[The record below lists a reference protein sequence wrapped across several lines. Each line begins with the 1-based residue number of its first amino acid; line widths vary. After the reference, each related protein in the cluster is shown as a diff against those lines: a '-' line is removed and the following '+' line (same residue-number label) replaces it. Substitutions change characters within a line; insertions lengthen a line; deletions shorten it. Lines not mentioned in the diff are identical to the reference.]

1 MSGYRLFGYSFL
13 ILFLELALIR
23 FIPSNVRMAA
33 YFINLVLVAAFLG
46 MGSGLL
52 LQYRKKDFVFLFPPI
67 LLGLFLVSAF
77 FGNVVVQAEQGG
89 SEFLWPSYYD
99 FSPASKKWGIVPVIS
114 ILFLFSTLVFIPLGQ
129 GMGREFGKF
138 QPLKAYSINVAGS
151 LIGIGAFALLSQA
164 LTGPLVWFVI
174 AGLVFLLLCS
184 NKKEAVSLLVC
195 LPVVLFL
202 VFQSKQDNEV
212 WSPYYK
218 IDALLNPPAITVN
231 VNGSFHQHIMNFSDE
246 ILAQSEYTKK
256 VLSDFKRP
264 YNLLNSFDDVLI
276 LGAGTGNDV
285 AVALAKGAKH
295 VDAVE
300 IDPEILK
307 LGKAKHF
314 QKPYADKRVD
324 TYVDDARA
332 FLKKSDKKYDLIIIG
347 TLDSQ
352 TLLSGMTSV
361 RLDNYVYTVESF
373 RSIRDHLKPDGAL
386 VLYHMSSEQYIVY
399 KIYAALAEA
408 FDYPP
413 MMNINEPPHL
423 FNITLIAGNEPWK
436 KELPEEFRSQFSVY
450 DFSGEENFVYI
461 PPTDDWPYL
470 FIKNPG
476 IPDHYWKVAAI
487 VVVFTLLL
495 GGGAIG
501 RKDIRKFDGALFFLG
516 AGFLLL
522 ETKSVTEMS
531 LLFGST
537 WQVNILVFSSVL
549 ILVLLANL
557 TAIKFKN
564 IPLDKLF
571 LGLFLSILVSYF
583 VPVSSLLDFPIVGQ
597 WVLGGIQVALPLYFS
612 SLIFATIFKTRQQAT
627 LALGY
632 NLIGS
637 IMGGLLEY
645 SSMAWGTKS
654 LYLTALVMY
663 FLAYVKSKGNRVIM

>member
-23 FIPSNVRMAA
+23 YIPANVRMAA
-33 YFINLVLVAAFLG
+33 YFINLVLIATFLG
-46 MGSGLL
+46 MGTGLL
-52 LQYRKKDFVFLFPPI
+52 LQYRKRDFVFLFPGI
-67 LLGLFLVSAF
+67 LLVLFLICAYL
-77 FGNVVVQAEQGG
+77 GNVVVQADQGG
-89 SEFLWPSYYD
+89 SEFLWPTYYD

-129 GMGREFGKF
+129 GMGKEFAKF
-138 QPLKAYSINVAGS
+138 PPLKAYSINVAGS
-151 LIGIGAFALLSQA
+151 LVGIGAFALLSQA
-164 LTGPLVWFVI
+164 LTGPLVWFAI
-174 AGLVFLLLCS
+174 AGLVFLLLSS
-184 NKKEAVSLLVC
+184 NKKETISFLIC
-195 LPVVLFL
+195 LPVVLFI

-246 ILAQSEYTKK
+246 VLAQSKYTEK
-256 VLSDFKRP
+256 VLSDFLRP
-264 YNLLNSFDDVLI
+264 YDLLSPLDDVLI

-285 AVALAKGAKH
+285 AVALSKGAKH
-295 VDAVE
+295 IDAVE

-314 QKPYADKRVD
+314 QTPYADKRVEA
-324 TYVDDARA
+324 YVDDARA
-332 FLKKSDKKYDLIIIG
+332 FLKKSDKKYDVIVIG

-373 RSIRDHLKPDGAL
+373 RSIREHLKPNGAL
-386 VLYHMSSEQYIVY
+386 ILYHMSSEQYIVY

-408 FDYPP
+408 FEYPP
-413 MMNINEPPHL
+413 LMNINKPPHL
-423 FNITLIAGNEPWK
+423 FNITMVASNEPWK
-436 KELPEEFRSQFSVY
+436 KILPEEFRSQF
-450 DFSGEENFVYI
+450 DLRDGDNFAHI

-470 FIKNPG
+470 FITNPG

-501 RKDIRKFDGALFFLG
+501 LKEMRRFDGALFFLG

-571 LGLFLSILVSYF
+571 LGLFLSILLSYF
-583 VPVSSLLDFPIVGQ
+583 VPVSSLLDLPILGQ
-597 WVLGGIQVALPLYFS
+597 WVLGGGQVALPLYFS
-612 SLIFATIFKTRQQAT
+612 SLIFATIFKTRQQAA

-637 IMGGLLEY
+637 IGGGLLEY

-663 FLAYVKSKGNRVIM
+663 FLAYLKSKNNQM

>member
-23 FIPSNVRMAA
+23 YIPANVRMAA
-33 YFINLVLVAAFLG
+33 YFINLVLIATFLG
-46 MGSGLL
+46 MGTGLL
-52 LQYRKKDFVFLFPPI
+52 LQYRKTNFTFLFPPV
-67 LLGLFLVSAF
+67 LLALFLVCSY
-77 FGNVVVQAEQGG
+77 FGNIIVQADKE
-89 SEFLWPSYYD
+89 SAEFLWPTYYD
-99 FSPASKKWGIVPVIS
+99 LSPVSKKWGIVPVIS
-114 ILFLFSTLVFIPLGQ
+114 ILFLFATLIFIPLGQ
-129 GMGREFGKF
+129 GMGREFSKF
-138 QPLKAYSINVAGS
+138 RPLIAYSINVAGS
-151 LIGIGAFALLSQA
+151 LAGIIVLAVLSQ
-164 LTGPLVWFVI
+164 LSTGPLVWFSLS
-174 AGLVFLLLCS
+174 GLAFLLLCS
-184 NKKEAVSLLVC
+184 NKKEIISFILC
-195 LPVVLFL
+195 FPIIIFL
-202 VFQSKQDNEV
+202 VVQAKQDSEV

-218 IDALLNPPAITVN
+218 IDAFLNPPAVTVN

-246 ILAQSEYTKK
+246 VLKKSEYTRKIF
-256 VLSDFKRP
+256 VDYLRP
-264 YNLLNSFDDVLI
+264 YELLESVDDVLI

-285 AVALAKGAKH
+285 VIALHQGAKH

-300 IDPEILK
+300 IDHEILK

-314 QKPYADKRVD
+314 QSPYADKKVD
-324 TYVDDARA
+324 AYVDDARA
-332 FLKKSDKKYDLIIIG
+332 FLKKTNKKYDLIVIG

-373 RSIRDHLKPDGAL
+373 RSIKDHLKPDGAL

-399 KIYAALAEA
+399 KIYAALAQA
-408 FDYPP
+408 FEYPP
-413 MMNINEPPHL
+413 IMNINKPPHL
-423 FNITLIAGNEPWK
+423 FNITLVATKEPWE

-450 DFSGEENFVYI
+450 DFSGEENFAYI

-476 IPDHYWKVAAI
+476 IPNHYWKVAGI
-487 VVVFTLLL
+487 VAVFTLIL

-501 RKDIRKFDGALFFLG
+501 IREIRKFDAPLFFLG

-549 ILVLLANL
+549 ILVLLANM
-557 TAIKFKN
+557 TAIKFQD
-564 IPLDKLF
+564 IRLDRLF
-571 LGLFLSILVSYF
+571 LGLFLSIALCYF
-583 VPVSSLLDFPIVGQ
+583 VPVSSLLDFPLLLQ
-597 WVLGGIQVALPLYFS
+597 WALGGIKVALPLYFS
-612 SLIFATIFKTRQQAT
+612 SLIFATVFKTRERAA

-637 IMGGLLEY
+637 IVGGLLEY
-645 SSMAWGTKS
+645 SSMVWGTKS

-663 FLAYVKSKGNRVIM
+663 FLAYIKSKGNR